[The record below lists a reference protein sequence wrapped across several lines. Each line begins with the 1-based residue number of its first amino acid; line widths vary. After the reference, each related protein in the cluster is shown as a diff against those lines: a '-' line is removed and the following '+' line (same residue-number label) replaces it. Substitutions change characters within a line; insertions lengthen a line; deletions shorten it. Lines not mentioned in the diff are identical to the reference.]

1 MCHDKKSYIMS
12 CHCDLLPHDQL
23 LRLILPFLLLAL
35 APHTLAQPA
44 ANNFPPLPELLQY
57 QASKSKQGTRWAP
70 FRKYAMRRMRLPET
84 VAASDNHLW
93 GYLVSL
99 PDSSFQASRPLDR
112 QLKADGPLAF
122 AVIDHPA
129 GSLQLVFWDKR
140 IYRNYAEW
148 IARIGFTLSSQ
159 RPFGI
164 LQHPLLP
171 QRGSQYPHR
180 HHDLGRLLPDGD
192 QRIKTLISNALALG
206 SNGLFLDM
214 QESGNAL
221 FFTSKRRR
229 LLLLIDF

>member
-1 MCHDKKSYIMS
+1 MS
-12 CHCDLLPHDQL
+12 CHCDLLPHEQL

-35 APHTLAQPA
+35 APHALAQPA

-70 FRKYAMRRMRLPET
+70 FRKYAMRRMRLPEPIN
-84 VAASDNHLW
+84 ASNNHLW
-93 GYLVSL
+93 GYHVSL

-122 AVIDHPA
+122 AVIDHPRRFPPTGLLGQA
-129 GSLQLVFWDKR
+129 HLPPLCRMDRSYRLHLVLP
-140 IYRNYAEW
+140 A
-148 IARIGFTLSSQ
+148 T
-159 RPFGI
+159 I

-192 QRIKTLISNALALG
+192 QRIRTLISNALASG
-206 SNGLFLDM
+206 SEGLLLNTQESEEALFLLPK
-214 QESGNAL
+214 EE
-221 FFTSKRRR
+221 
-229 LLLLIDF
+229 DF

>member
-1 MCHDKKSYIMS
+1 M
-12 CHCDLLPHDQL
+12 
-23 LRLILPFLLLAL
+23 RL
-35 APHTLAQPA
+35 APL
-44 ANNFPPLPELLQY
+44 E
-57 QASKSKQGTRWAP
+57 
-70 FRKYAMRRMRLPET
+70 
-84 VAASDNHLW
+84 AASRTMVSALSIFSCTWLQHENCSAAIFIFLSRMDRSYRLHL
-93 GYLVSL
+93 VL
-99 PDSSFQASRPLDR
+99 PA
-112 QLKADGPLAF
+112 
-122 AVIDHPA
+122 
-129 GSLQLVFWDKR
+129 
-140 IYRNYAEW
+140 
-148 IARIGFTLSSQ
+148 T
-159 RPFGI
+159 I

>member
-1 MCHDKKSYIMS
+1 MVRLRTTDSYHAPLQKISLIMS
-12 CHCDLLPHDQL
+12 CYRDLLSHVFLPTDKRKSLLPFRLFPLTLPFRSLPLNQPLRL

-35 APHTLAQPA
+35 APHALAQPA
-44 ANNFPPLPELLQY
+44 VNNFPPLPELLQY

-93 GYLVSL
+93 GYHVSL

-140 IYRNYAEW
+140 IYRHYAEW
-148 IARIGFTLSSQ
+148 IARIGFTLSSH
-159 RPFGI
+159 RPSSNI
-164 LQHPLLP
+164 LSYRKEGLSIHIDITIWADCYLME
-171 QRGSQYPHR
+171 
-180 HHDLGRLLPDGD
+180 
-192 QRIKTLISNALALG
+192 ISG
-206 SNGLFLDM
+206 
-214 QESGNAL
+214 
-221 FFTSKRRR
+221 
-229 LLLLIDF
+229 

>member
-35 APHTLAQPA
+35 APHALAQPA

-57 QASKSKQGTRWAP
+57 QASKSKQGTLWAP
-70 FRKYAMRRMRLPET
+70 FRKYAMRRMRLPEPID
-84 VAASDNHLW
+84 ASNNHLW
-93 GYLVSL
+93 GYHVSL

-140 IYRNYAEW
+140 IYRHYAEW
-148 IARIGFTLSSQ
+148 LARIGYTLSSH
-159 RPFGI
+159 RPSSNTLSYSKEGFSI
-164 LQHPLLP
+164 
-171 QRGSQYPHR
+171 
-180 HHDLGRLLPDGD
+180 
-192 QRIKTLISNALALG
+192 RIDITIWADCYLMEISG
-206 SNGLFLDM
+206 
-214 QESGNAL
+214 
-221 FFTSKRRR
+221 
-229 LLLLIDF
+229 